1 MLFEGEGGTWVRPK
15 GRCGLAEE
23 QLLRGS
29 RGGGLLFGPLVL
41 IWGLWLCV
49 CDPLGC
55 MCHLDPLFL
64 AVSVTED
71 YKEKGATL
79 GVVVW
84 FLVVLVQS
92 GFFVGCHHCIEGGG
106 WGAASLAWNNATRGR
121 GSGLAGKCVGGG
133 SDEVDGRHASCPE
146 LYHPFTT
153 AIHHPIFPLSKHN
166 QSTHEL

>member
-1 MLFEGEGGTWVRPK
+1 
-15 GRCGLAEE
+15 
-23 QLLRGS
+23 
-29 RGGGLLFGPLVL
+29 
-41 IWGLWLCV
+41 
-49 CDPLGC
+49 

-106 WGAASLAWNNATRGR
+106 GVGGGILGVEQRHPRPRFRVGRQVRGR
-121 GSGLAGKCVGGG
+121 GV
-133 SDEVDGRHASCPE
+133 R
-146 LYHPFTT
+146 
-153 AIHHPIFPLSKHN
+153 
-166 QSTHEL
+166 